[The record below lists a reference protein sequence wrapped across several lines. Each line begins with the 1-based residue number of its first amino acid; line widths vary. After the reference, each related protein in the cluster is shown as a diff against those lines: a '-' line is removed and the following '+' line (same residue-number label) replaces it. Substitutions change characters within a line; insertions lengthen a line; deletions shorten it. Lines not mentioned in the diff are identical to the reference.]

1 MWASDML
8 YLNDAT
14 EIFYGRRLIGEAL
27 FGMLFGER
35 PTERRLSRLG
45 RGMFI
50 RAFEQTLA
58 RDADFKLGLQ
68 IELPDITV
76 VVRPEDFSLRKIRS
90 QGGHHERDAS
100 GPHS

>member
-1 MWASDML
+1 VDEFGA
-8 YLNDAT
+8 
-14 EIFYGRRLIGEAL
+14 EEGKG

-35 PTERRLSRLG
+35 PTDRLSRLG

-76 VVRPEDFSLRKIRS
+76 VVRPEDFPLRKIRS

>member
-1 MWASDML
+1 
-8 YLNDAT
+8 
-14 EIFYGRRLIGEAL
+14 
-27 FGMLFGER
+27 MLFGER
-35 PTERRLSRLG
+35 PTDRLSRLG

-76 VVRPEDFSLRKIRS
+76 VVRPEDFPLRKIRS

>member
-1 MWASDML
+1 MSSVSIWLDRST
-8 YLNDAT
+8 NS
-14 EIFYGRRLIGEAL
+14 GRRKESDSGCCLGSVQLTAFL
-27 FGMLFGER
+27 AF
-35 PTERRLSRLG
+35 G

-76 VVRPEDFSLRKIRS
+76 VVRPEDFPLRTIRS